1 MDYSNQ
7 WQIIE
12 ELGQG
17 GQGKVSRVLD
27 TSKFR
32 ITQEIKPGI
41 ENSIKNYSNNIQRTE
56 EKKKA
61 FFEQFQKAV
70 IGIVRMN
77 DFSYH
82 GALKVLHQ
90 PTEARNAYRANDR
103 IKLEIKAMSDILHP
117 NLLRI
122 LDADS
127 DSTWFV
133 SQYHPNG
140 TLVENQHRFVGNF
153 AKALRAFRPLV
164 EGVSELHKKDRV
176 HRDIKPQNIF
186 FDAADNLILGDF
198 GLIFF
203 TDTHHTRLS
212 DTLENVGSTDWMPPW
227 ATRMRVEDVKLSFD
241 VFSLGKLLWF
251 MVSGLP
257 ILRLWYFDDPE
268 FDVEKKFPR
277 SPFIRFANPLFKKCI
292 VEREK
297 DCLPNASALLKEID
311 EVLLMLNK
319 SIDIFDLKAMP
330 CKVCGVGSYED
341 IRTPAAILLNPY
353 NQDAL
358 KIFTCNK
365 CGNIQL
371 FDSGRL
377 DKFRS

>member
-1 MDYSNQ
+1 M
-7 WQIIE
+7 
-12 ELGQG
+12 
-17 GQGKVSRVLD
+17 
-27 TSKFR
+27 
-32 ITQEIKPGI
+32 
-41 ENSIKNYSNNIQRTE
+41 
-56 EKKKA
+56 
-61 FFEQFQKAV
+61 

-176 HRDIKPQNIF
+176 HRDIKPQKIF

-212 DTLENVGSTDWMPPW
+212 DTLENNEP
-227 ATRMRVEDVKLSFD
+227 VK
-241 VFSLGKLLWF
+241 G
-251 MVSGLP
+251 
-257 ILRLWYFDDPE
+257 
-268 FDVEKKFPR
+268 
-277 SPFIRFANPLFKKCI
+277 
-292 VEREK
+292 
-297 DCLPNASALLKEID
+297 
-311 EVLLMLNK
+311 
-319 SIDIFDLKAMP
+319 
-330 CKVCGVGSYED
+330 
-341 IRTPAAILLNPY
+341 
-353 NQDAL
+353 
-358 KIFTCNK
+358 
-365 CGNIQL
+365 
-371 FDSGRL
+371 
-377 DKFRS
+377 